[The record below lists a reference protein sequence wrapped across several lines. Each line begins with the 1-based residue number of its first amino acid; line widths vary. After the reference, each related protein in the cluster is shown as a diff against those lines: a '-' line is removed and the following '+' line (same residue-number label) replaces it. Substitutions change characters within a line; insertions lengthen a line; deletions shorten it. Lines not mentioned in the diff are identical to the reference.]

1 MVQRYLVSLVLAGAV
16 TFGLFFVMT
25 SLIAL
30 GEGEIGEGGE
40 TQRIEFV
47 RVKRES
53 ALQTK
58 KRELPELEKPD
69 EPPPPPN
76 LDLSDSS
83 DSADGSLAISAPA
96 PEVDVALSGG
106 LSAGAMSDRD
116 AVPVVRVAP
125 QYPIRASER
134 GIEGWV
140 LVEFTIDPS
149 GKVVDPKVVDS
160 DPPRIFDRA
169 ALRAIKKW
177 KYKPKI
183 VDGTPISRPGIQTKL
198 TFQLDT

>member
-76 LDLSDSS
+76 LDLSDSF
-83 DSADGSLAISAPA
+83 DSADGSLDISAPA